1 MEKGVHTIL
10 GDFPHWDHDWPL
22 GTQTHL
28 FPLFSFFSLVV
39 GHWEPASNFCS
50 LFFLVQCTN
59 ELQRPRPFC
68 VCTKASLVPS
78 QEQSS
83 ALTSVL
89 AAFILPPRFSNIL
102 WANYMLRQIRVL
114 CNMKSK
120 REWQNLSISSLGSVG
135 KWSNELGILIC
146 NIDVPKCWWGFFSN
160 LALIWWLRLS
170 LSWRTSTSSPS
181 WFRFCSIVPSVP
193 VVELRQRG
201 GKRARCVTFCVFDMW
216 YTKRQPSAFS
226 KRLSALLCPIDW
238 MH

>member
-120 REWQNLSISSLGSVG
+120 GNGKIYQFLALEVLASEAMSLGFWFVTLTCQNADEAS
-135 KWSNELGILIC
+135 
-146 NIDVPKCWWGFFSN
+146 FQT
-160 LALIWWLRLS
+160 WLL
-170 LSWRTSTSSPS
+170 
-181 WFRFCSIVPSVP
+181 FD
-193 VVELRQRG
+193 G
-201 GKRARCVTFCVFDMW
+201 CV
-216 YTKRQPSAFS
+216 Y
-226 KRLSALLCPIDW
+226 L
-238 MH
+238 